1 MAHVITVVS
10 NGKNITIQPTRIFLQ
25 GGQGNQEV
33 RWKPA
38 GNGSVRIL
46 DISFDDPNP
55 ISDLRSVSG
64 SDDWAG
70 TDDTGT
76 EGVFKYTIT
85 LEVDGT
91 ALPPL
96 DPEVENGP
104 PGGEL
109 GGGG

>member
-1 MAHVITVVS
+1 MAHVITVLS
-10 NGKNITIQPTRIFLQ
+10 NGRNITIQPTRIWLQ
-25 GGQGNQEV
+25 SGQGNQEV
-33 RWKPA
+33 VWKPA
-38 GNGSVRIL
+38 GNGSVEIL
-46 DISFDDPNP
+46 DISFDGPNP
-55 ISDLRSVSG
+55 ISGLGPDSETN
-64 SDDWAG
+64 DWAG

-85 LEVDGT
+85 LKVDGV
-91 ALPPL
+91 ALSPL